1 MREFIVIAIFCS
13 QLSWAVDLSPKMLR
27 ACIDYDNDIVTVKWT
42 QPEDNCGSFEKYMI
56 YGSENLGPF
65 KKLAEIQNLAVGE
78 YPHSLLVQNTSWRY
92 YITTYTHCNGVDS
105 LRSDTIGVDVVY
117 PVNIE
122 IDSISY
128 NLESQKIIAGWKRN
142 PSTDTKHYEI
152 YDYSSGSGDLLGD
165 TKLLS
170 FDISEKRAG
179 RFPVV
184 LATLDSCNLSSLLS
198 QPHEAT
204 YLTGTIDSCSRSIN
218 LNWSLYV
225 GWNTID
231 SQSLYVSVNKGAFV
245 KAETVEG
252 DKKRMTYGGFD
263 LGDTLNF
270 FMRAYKN
277 NKSTSSNTIIFET
290 RKLIKPERL
299 TLKLVDVVDN
309 NIEISWLCEKQNDT
323 KEFIVHSGE
332 NETSF
337 KKLET
342 TTVNIDKNEYKIL
355 DLQNDPNTQAYFYYI
370 TSTDKCGM
378 QSTSTDTSK
387 NLHLDTNL
395 TEIHNEYI
403 GWENGVLQY
412 ALELFEGS
420 TWNETKN
427 KPDVFVKEDVKEVQ
441 SCFRVAA
448 TANDNPTNMSVS
460 HSNVVCPKKRLNYYI
475 TTGLNPNGVNKR
487 FVVRGEGLDY
497 VLSTFQ
503 IYNRWGELIKSGTL
517 NEEWDG
523 SYQNKVVNSGIYL
536 YVVKIYGING
546 EFEQAKGVVS
556 VIK

>member
-1 MREFIVIAIFCS
+1 VREFIVIAIFFS
-13 QLSWAVDLSPKMLR
+13 QLSWAIDLSPRMLR
-27 ACIDYDNDIVTVKWT
+27 ACIDYDNNIITVKWT
-42 QPEDNCGSFEKYMI
+42 QPKDDCGSFEKYLI

-65 KKLAEIQNLAVGE
+65 KKLAEIQNLVVNE

-92 YITTYTHCNGVDS
+92 YITTYTQCNGVDS
-105 LRSDTIGVDVVY
+105 LRSDTIGVDVTY
-117 PVNIE
+117 PINIE

-128 NLESQKIIAGWKRN
+128 DLESQKIIAGWKRN

-152 YDYSSGSGDLLGD
+152 YDYSSGNGDLLGN
-165 TKLLS
+165 TKMLS
-170 FDISEKRAG
+170 FDVSEKRTG

-204 YLTGTIDSCSRSIN
+204 YLTGTIDSCSRTIN

-225 GWNTID
+225 GWGTTD
-231 SQSLYVSVNKGAFV
+231 SQSLYVSVNKGVFV

-252 DKKRMTYGGFD
+252 DKKRITYGGFD
-263 LGDTLNF
+263 LGDTLKLF
-270 FMRAYKN
+270 LRTYKN
-277 NKSTSSNTIIFET
+277 NKRTSSNTIIFET
-290 RKLIKPERL
+290 RKLIKPENL

-323 KEFIVHSGE
+323 REFVAYFGE

-342 TTVNIDKNEYKIL
+342 TTADNDKNEYRVQ
-355 DLQNDPNTQAYFYYI
+355 DTQNDPNTQVYFYYI
-370 TSTDKCGM
+370 TSVDKCGT
-378 QSTSTDTSK
+378 QSSSTDTST
-387 NLHLDTNL
+387 NLHLDTNQI
-395 TEIHNEYI
+395 EIHNRYI

-427 KPDVFVKEDVKEVQ
+427 KPSVFKNKDTRQVEN
-441 SCFRVAA
+441 CFRVTA
-448 TANDNPTNMSVS
+448 TAKNNAAGEVVS
-460 HSNVVCPKKRLNYYI
+460 HSNQVCPKKKLNYYI
-475 TTGLNPNGVNKR
+475 TSGLNPSGVNKR
-487 FVVRGEGLDY
+487 FIVKGEGLDY
-497 VLSTFQ
+497 GLSTFQ

-517 NEEWDG
+517 NEGWDG

-536 YVVKIYGING
+536 FVVKIYGING

>member
-1 MREFIVIAIFCS
+1 VREFIVIAIFFS
-13 QLSWAVDLSPKMLR
+13 QLSWAVDLSPRMLR
-27 ACIDYDNDIVTVKWT
+27 ACIDYDNDIVTVKWA
-42 QPEDNCGSFEKYMI
+42 QPTDGCGSFEKYLI

-65 KKLAEIQNLAVGE
+65 KKIAEIQNLTVGE

-117 PVNIE
+117 PLNIE

-142 PSTDTKHYEI
+142 PSTDTKHYEL
-152 YDYSSGSGDLLGD
+152 YDYSSGNGDLLGD

-170 FDISEKRAG
+170 FNISEKRAG

-204 YLTGTIDSCSRSIN
+204 HLKGTIDSCSRTIN

-245 KAETVEG
+245 KVETVVG

-263 LGDTLNF
+263 LGDTLKF

-290 RKLIKPERL
+290 RKLIRPEEF

-309 NIEISWLCEKQNDT
+309 NIEISWLCKNQDDT
-323 KEFIVHSGE
+323 KEFVVYSGQS
-332 NETSF
+332 ETSF
-337 KKLET
+337 KKLEST
-342 TTVNIDKNEYKIL
+342 PVNIDKNEYKIQ
-355 DLQNDPNTQAYFYYI
+355 DLQNNPNTQAYFYYI
-370 TSTDKCGM
+370 ISVDKCGT
-378 QSTSTDTSK
+378 QSSSTDTSM
-387 NLHLDTNL
+387 NLHVDTNQ
-395 TEIHNEYI
+395 TEIHNRYV
-403 GWENGVLQY
+403 GWKNGVLNY
-412 ALELFEGS
+412 TLELFEGS

-427 KPDVFVKEDVKEVQ
+427 KPNVFINEDIKKIQ
-441 SCFRVAA
+441 NCFRITAVA
-448 TANDNPTNMSVS
+448 DNGQTNMLIS
-460 HSNVVCPKKRLNYYI
+460 HSNEVCPKKKLRYFI
-475 TTGLNPNGVNKR
+475 TTALNPNGVNKH
-487 FVVRGEGLDY
+487 FVIKGEGLDY

-523 SYQNKVVNSGIYL
+523 SYKNKVVGSGIYL
-536 YVVKIYGING
+536 YVVKIHGING
-546 EFEQAKGVVS
+546 EYEQVKGVVS